1 MWPKDQHTHRKIRK
15 HKMELRH
22 LRYFVTVAEEL
33 NFTRAAEKLN
43 TVQPSLSQQI
53 KDLEREVEVQLLK
66 RNNRKVE
73 LTEAGQAFLKE
84 ALVSLE
90 HAERAIQVARQ
101 IAHANKDQLNIGFV
115 PVAEMKV
122 FPYIMPTIRAHFPE
136 VKINFHSLT
145 DAQQFRAL
153 KKGEIDIAF
162 TRYIENAEE
171 LEHVQIFS
179 EPLALIVPKSS
190 PIAEQRHVSIKSL
203 NQQDFII
210 SDEGASPQLYKIVT
224 DFLQHSKI
232 NVNVVQQSTNIL
244 LNVNLVGMG
253 VGWSLVPA
261 YVIPLLG
268 DKIVVKNTIEPLPM
282 IDLYASYRKGQKN
295 ELIELI
301 LKILNE
307 QLYMNLF

>member
-1 MWPKDQHTHRKIRK
+1 
-15 HKMELRH
+15 MELRH
-22 LRYFVTVAEEL
+22 LRYFVTVADEL

-84 ALVSLE
+84 ALLSLE

-210 SDEGASPQLYKIVT
+210 SDEGASPRLYKIVT
-224 DFLQHSKI
+224 DFLQQSKI

-307 QLYMNLF
+307 QFYMNLF